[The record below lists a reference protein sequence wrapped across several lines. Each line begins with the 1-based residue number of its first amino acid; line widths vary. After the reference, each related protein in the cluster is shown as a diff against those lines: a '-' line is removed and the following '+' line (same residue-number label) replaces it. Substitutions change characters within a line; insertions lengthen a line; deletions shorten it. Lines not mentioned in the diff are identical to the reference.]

1 MSQMILTQAN
11 RNALPALYS
20 TEDDFA
26 DPLETTAHVR
36 YFWGGRSSFLA
47 TEFNGEDTLFGY
59 TTNEQ
64 GEGEWGYASLSEFES
79 TQTQFG
85 GVERDMYFIPQPVI
99 DAILD
104 DAPTTIDDTF

>member
-20 TEDDFA
+20 TDDVAYQNHF
-26 DPLETTAHVR
+26 AHVR

-47 TEFNGEDTLFGY
+47 TEFDGEDTFFGY

-85 GVERDMYFIPQPVI
+85 GVERDMYFTPQPVI
-99 DAILD
+99 DAI
-104 DAPTTIDDTF
+104 